1 MIIIITIINII
12 MVSSFDEDELIN
24 LLLYE
29 YKTNNENYE
38 KILETEI
45 NIIVSSNNTIGENQ
59 EIIIHYAGDVYDAIK
74 LFNQNIRNINFND
87 YNNNKEL
94 FYKDLAYA
102 SLYSFL
108 SSTIN
113 DLRII

>member
-1 MIIIITIINII
+1 MMIIIIIII
-12 MVSSFDEDELIN
+12 MVSSFDENELIE

-29 YKTNNENYE
+29 FKTNNENYE

-59 EIIIHYAGDVYDAIK
+59 EIIVHYAGDVYDAIK
-74 LFNQNIRNINFND
+74 LFNQNIKNINFND
-87 YNNNKEL
+87 YNNKEL

-113 DLRII
+113 DLIMI

>member
-1 MIIIITIINII
+1 MMIIIIIII
-12 MVSSFDEDELIN
+12 MVSSFDENELIE

-74 LFNQNIRNINFND
+74 LFNQNIKNINFND

-102 SLYSFL
+102 SLYSFI

-113 DLRII
+113 DLIMI

>member
-1 MIIIITIINII
+1 
-12 MVSSFDEDELIN
+12 MVSSFDEKELIE

-29 YKTNNENYE
+29 FKTNNENYE

-74 LFNQNIRNINFND
+74 LFNQNINFND
-87 YNNNKEL
+87 YNNKEL

-113 DLRII
+113 DLMI

>member
-1 MIIIITIINII
+1 
-12 MVSSFDEDELIN
+12 MVSSFDENELIE

-74 LFNQNIRNINFND
+74 LFNQNIKNINFND

-102 SLYSFL
+102 SLYSFI

-113 DLRII
+113 DLIMI